1 MIMRKYLTY
10 LIITWFTLAFLIL
23 PSSALEVCDCPG
35 QNPGQDIFLA
45 VDEALIC
52 YEYCKSPVA
61 YDSNVT
67 VCRNTLVE
75 IPLNATDP
83 DGDLLTYRIDAGPLN
98 GILALVGGNK
108 VVYIA
113 RENFTGTDSFSFTAS
128 DGNHDS
134 NIATVTITVN
144 ESDGSS
150 RCSHLFYGNVTID
163 GNPAPKNTTILA
175 TGPGARSDMAGNPVT
190 TLTDGSYGSGEI
202 TGQKL
207 MVQGCI
213 EDGTPLSFYVDGVPA
228 EVRNADAGGLWQPAF
243 PFRAG
248 GMTRLDIRVLS
259 PSPLPKEVYIDAI
272 SIAITNSTYGF
283 SSLLKLEKDPWL
295 EARVTKGMFT
305 VRISATGFHRF
316 SDMPEVRRDATL
328 GIYEHGIPLSSEKNV
343 WFGSRVVTFE
353 YVPVETRTLEVLI
366 YVNENPGIYDIKHIT
381 IHVASETDVV
391 TISAV
396 TDPGNTLLP
405 IEAVQVPRF

>member
-1 MIMRKYLTY
+1 MRKYSKY
-10 LIITWFTLAFLIL
+10 LIITWFTLAVLIL
-23 PSSALEVCDCPG
+23 PSSALAVCNCAG
-35 QNPGQDIFLA
+35 ENPGRDDFLT
-45 VDEALIC
+45 VDEALTC

-67 VCRNTLVE
+67 MCRNTLLE

-83 DGDLLTYRIDAGPLN
+83 DGDMMIYRIDAGPLN
-98 GILALVGGNK
+98 GILALVAGNM
-108 VVYIA
+108 VVYIP

-128 DGNHDS
+128 DGNRES

-144 ESDGSS
+144 EADDTS
-150 RCSHLFYGNVTID
+150 RYSHLFYGNVTID
-163 GNPAPKNTTILA
+163 GTPAPENTTILA
-175 TGPGARSDMAGNPVT
+175 RGTGVRSDREGNPVA
-190 TLTDGSYGSGEI
+190 TLSDGSYGSAEI
-202 TGQKL
+202 TDQTL
-207 MVQGCI
+207 LVQGCI

-228 EVRNADAGGLWQPAF
+228 EVCDPDTNSLWLSAF

-272 SIAITNSTYGF
+272 SMAITNSTYGF
-283 SSLLKLEKDPWL
+283 SSTLKLEKDPSL

-316 SDMPEVRRDATL
+316 SDIPELQRDATL
-328 GIYEHGIPLSSEKNV
+328 GIYENGIPLSSEKNV

-353 YVPVETRTLEVLI
+353 YVPMETRTLEVLI
-366 YVNENPGIYDIKHIT
+366 SVNDNPEIYDIKHIT
-381 IHVASETDVV
+381 IYVATEADVHNI
-391 TISAV
+391 TAV
-396 TDPGNTLLP
+396 TDPGNTLRQ
-405 IEAVQVPRF
+405 IDTVQVPRF